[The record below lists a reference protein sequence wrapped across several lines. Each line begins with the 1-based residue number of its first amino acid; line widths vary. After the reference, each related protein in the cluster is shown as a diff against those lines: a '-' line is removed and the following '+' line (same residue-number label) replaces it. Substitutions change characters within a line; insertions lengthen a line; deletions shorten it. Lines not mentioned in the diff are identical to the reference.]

1 MRPALMLF
9 VLLVGC
15 STTPSELRRPI
26 GDGSSGDDGHG
37 QPSTC
42 VQRSSVSISAT
53 PLVLDFPTP
62 TTVSWLASYPED
74 CPYLNAQ
81 LYADVDDA
89 YLNGQAVGPSG
100 QRTFVPA
107 GKTTFSIVVGDTSG
121 ASSSTL
127 SASVIVVA
135 NVRDPFLIDTATVDP
150 VNVLIGVLTR
160 SPNKTQV
167 VELCDDTLTLDF
179 TYRRRITIPSHRTL
193 KARLGCERSLRRQG
207 PLLKTSFKGPYPLFV
222 VAGDDVKISGFRLEG
237 PESGLG
243 TDENGGAKGIQIV
256 PPDCTPDP
264 PGRAPY
270 PDDTNIGVDSSG
282 HIDCVLGRAGYVEIA
297 NMEIFH
303 WDTAGIEVQDTHAL
317 HSALGRLWNTN
328 VGAVHIINNFIHDNR
343 HTHIGYGVVV
353 SKGGYA
359 LIEQNVF
366 NQNRHAIAGD
376 SKDDTGRDFSGYTA
390 RDNLIL
396 PGGGLQIINGVTN
409 HTHIVD
415 MHGDDNDRLLS
426 FNCGKAGET
435 IIIER
440 NTILYTRTNTPA
452 IKIRGNPV
460 DKAVVAHNVFADGSA
475 EDAIGQNG
483 DCNFWTKFFFGI
495 WWIPNTLS
503 GVTNP
508 IQGGIT
514 NVFGADPMADLGHC
528 SFGGD
533 EVQDQFMATGVT
545 WWVRSGLTGQWSY
558 LNTMSEKVS
567 ELQFEDFDG
576 DGICDVIPRTRF
588 PVGLVTKYS
597 HSGNTPWLPVIL
609 PPTP

>member
-1 MRPALMLF
+1 MRQALMLF

-26 GDGSSGDDGHG
+26 GDGSSGDNGHG

-107 GKTTFSIVVGDTSG
+107 GITTFSIVVGDTNG
-121 ASSSTL
+121 ASSLTL
-127 SASVIVVA
+127 SASVMVVA
-135 NVRDPFLIDTATVDP
+135 NVRDPFLINTATVDP

-167 VELCDDTLTLDF
+167 VQLCDDTLTLDF
-179 TYRRRITIPSHRTL
+179 AYRRRIAIPSHRTL
-193 KARLGCERSLRRQG
+193 MAPPGCERSLRRQG
-207 PLLKTSFKGPYPLFV
+207 PLLMTSFKGGGPLFV
-222 VAGDDVKISGFRLEG
+222 VGGDAVEISGFRLEG

-256 PPDCTPDP
+256 PPDCTPD
-264 PGRAPY
+264 R
-270 PDDTNIGVDSSG
+270 DTNIVLDSSG
-282 HIDCVLGRAGYVEIA
+282 HIDCVLGPAGHVEIA

-303 WDTAGIEVQDTHAL
+303 WDTAGIEVLDTHQL

-328 VGAVHIINNFIHDNR
+328 VGAVHIVNNFIHDNR

-353 SKGGYA
+353 SKGAYA

-415 MHGDDNDRLLS
+415 MHGDDSDCFRDH
-426 FNCGKAGET
+426 NCGNAGET
-435 IIIER
+435 MIIEQ
-440 NTILYTRTNTPA
+440 NTVLYTLGAA
-452 IKIRGNPV
+452 IGIRGNPE
-460 DKAVVAHNVFADGSA
+460 DKAVVDRNVFAHGSQG
-475 EDAIGQNG
+475 DAIEQGGNCSYWCWLVG
-483 DCNFWTKFFFGI
+483 NDI
-495 WWIPNTLS
+495 
-503 GVTNP
+503 TNP
-508 IQGGIT
+508 IQVTPT
-514 NVFGADPMADLGHC
+514 NVFGADPMSELGSCH
-528 SFGGD
+528 FAGD
-533 EVQDQFMATGVT
+533 EVQDQFMASGVT
-545 WWVRSGLTGQWSY
+545 WWVRSGLTGQWRY
-558 LNTMSEKVS
+558 WNTMSEKVS
-567 ELQFEDFDG
+567 ELQFQDFDG
-576 DGICDVIPRTRF
+576 DGICDVLPRLRF
-588 PVGLVTKYS
+588 PEVIPKKYS
-597 HSGNTPWLPVIL
+597 KGGTTPWLPVGVI
-609 PPTP
+609 PPKP